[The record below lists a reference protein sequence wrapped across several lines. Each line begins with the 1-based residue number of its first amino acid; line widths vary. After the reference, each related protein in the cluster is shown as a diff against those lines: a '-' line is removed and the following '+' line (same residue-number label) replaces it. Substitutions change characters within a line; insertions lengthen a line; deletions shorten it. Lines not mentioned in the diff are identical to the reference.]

1 MRERNTVSIA
11 SVAGPELMRLGPGL
25 TFLAWN
31 DRGRYYA
38 ENYVV

>member
-1 MRERNTVSIA
+1 MRETNTASSA
-11 SVAGPELMRLGPGL
+11 SVAGLELMRLGPEL

-38 ENYVV
+38 KSYVA